1 MEQGT
6 EDSHMIPMYCPHC
19 ERRLKVNPSAAGQI
33 VNCPGCSK
41 RFRIPAALEPEEEEE
56 RPSTAVRTRPAAPPG
71 RRPPPPQ
78 EPEEAEEE
86 QDFEVVDEPPPRKR
100 LRAGQQ
106 EEEDEDFEVVEEPE
120 ERPKKRRPAAIDEEE
135 EERPRK
141 RRRVEED
148 YEEEE
153 EEEERPRKKRRKKR
167 RRSSSSGGELIPGL
181 SNFAAMLIGIVVVWL
196 LLAGVS
202 LAVPPLA
209 FLLVMAGGA
218 IGFAGGIWLLIVAFQ
233 DDAMKGVLCLV
244 VPFYALI
251 YVIQNLDTAGRPF
264 LLSVIGNVMMYSG
277 FGILAMSGMHG

>member
-6 EDSHMIPMYCPHC
+6 EDSRMIPMYCPHC
-19 ERRLKVNPSAAGQI
+19 ERRLKINPFAAGQI

-41 RFRIPAALEPEEEEE
+41 RFRIPAVLDQEEEEP
-56 RPSTAVRTRPAAPPG
+56 RPSTAVRTRPAAAPAR
-71 RRPPPPQ
+71 RRPPPP
-78 EPEEAEEE
+78 EPEEEP
-86 QDFEVVDEPPPRKR
+86 DFEVVDEPPPRKR
-100 LRAGQQ
+100 LPARQQ
-106 EEEDEDFEVVEEPE
+106 EEEDEGFEVVEEPE
-120 ERPKKRRPAAIDEEE
+120 ERPKKRRRAAIDEEE
-135 EERPRK
+135 EEPPRK
-141 RRRVEED
+141 RRRVEEED
-148 YEEEE
+148 DEEE

-167 RRSSSSGGELIPGL
+167 RRSSSSGGGELIPGL

-244 VPFYALI
+244 VPLYALI
-251 YVIQNLDTAGRPF
+251 YVIQNTDTAGRPF
-264 LLSVIGNVMMYSG
+264 LFGVIGNLMMYSG
-277 FGILAMSGMHG
+277 FAILAMSGMH